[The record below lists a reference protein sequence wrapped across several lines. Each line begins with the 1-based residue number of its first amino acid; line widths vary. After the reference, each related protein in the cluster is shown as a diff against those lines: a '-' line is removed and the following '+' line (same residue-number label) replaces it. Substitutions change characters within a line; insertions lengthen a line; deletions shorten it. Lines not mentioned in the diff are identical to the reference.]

1 MVENNRTYY
10 ECEYCGKISESYE
23 EIEECEK
30 TCKSISAE
38 LENIIES
45 CNKLNKLGC
54 TIELR
59 DFPYYDNNKL
69 DLAVGRRLSKDYK
82 LVFKA
87 NDDIGRIDDNINIL
101 LCDSRSKE
109 D

>member
-1 MVENNRTYY
+1 MIEDNRTYY
-10 ECEYCGKISESYE
+10 ECEYCGKVSRSYE

-30 TCKSISAE
+30 TCKSISEE
-38 LENIIES
+38 LEKIIES

-59 DFPYYDNNKL
+59 DFPYYSSNKL
-69 DLAVGRRLSKDYK
+69 DLAVSRRLRKDYK

-87 NDDIGRIDDNINIL
+87 NDFVSLIDNTTAIN
-101 LCDSRSKE
+101 SR
-109 D
+109 